1 MTDNQ
6 KVARRIFIAN
16 HIFEL
21 SRCEAPEGSDDAA
34 IQQHCMR
41 IEAEIHYLKEELQ
54 ALDADVLAP
63 EFLGNNA

>member
-34 IQQHCMR
+34 IQQH
-41 IEAEIHYLKEELQ
+41 YLKEELQ